1 MKFLNERINSIK
13 WDKTDV
19 FYGKKDLLPLW
30 VADMDIKSPK
40 ELLDNLNELTKK
52 GDFGYTFKGEDF
64 YKSISLWYEKR
75 YGVSIHPKKI
85 IGAQG
90 VVHSI
95 SMLIEIFSNIDDEII
110 IQSPIYPPFFKIINA
125 LKRKV
130 VFNSLCR
137 SNKEYSIDFY
147 KLEKSITNKTRILL
161 LCNPHNPTGKVFSI
175 EELKKLEEIC
185 KKNNILII
193 SDEIHGDLVY
203 QKKHKPF
210 FSISDWAKENSIILN
225 SPAKTFNCPSLLVSY
240 LIVGN
245 LEYKKKIK
253 TYMEIRHLGE
263 INSFGL
269 EGIKTLYNKCDYWLN
284 ELLELLEENYLF
296 IESYLSNKL
305 PKIEFTRPQGT
316 YLIWLNFEKYNLP
329 YEKLEEIF
337 VNDCNLA
344 LSRGSDFGIEGQ
356 GFMRLNF
363 GTSKKILKEALERIY
378 MVFSKF

>member
-1 MKFLNERINSIK
+1 MEFLNNRINSIK
-13 WDKTDV
+13 WNKTDI

-40 ELLDNLNELTKK
+40 ELLDNFTSFTKN
-52 GDFGYTFKGEDF
+52 GDFGYTYKGEDF
-64 YKSISLWYEKR
+64 YNSISLWYQKR

-110 IQSPIYPPFFKIINA
+110 VQSPIYPPFFKTIKA

-130 VFNSLCR
+130 IFNPLER
-137 SNKEYSIDFY
+137 ENKEYFIDFIN
-147 KLEKSITNKTRILL
+147 LEKNITEKTKILL
-161 LCNPHNPTGKVFSI
+161 LCNPHNPTGRVFSL
-175 EELKKLEEIC
+175 EELIKLEEIC

-203 QKKHKPF
+203 KKKHIPF
-210 FSISDWAKENSIILN
+210 FSISDWAKENSIVLN
-225 SPAKTFNCPSLLVSY
+225 SPAKSFNCPSLLVSY
-240 LIVGN
+240 IIVGN
-245 LEYKKKIK
+245 LEHKKRIK
-253 TYMEIRHLGE
+253 QYMEIRHLGE
-263 INSFGL
+263 VNSFGI
-269 EGIKTLYNKCDYWLN
+269 EGIKTLYLHCDYWLN
-284 ELLELLEENYLF
+284 NLLELLEENYLF
-296 IESYLSNKL
+296 IESFINNKL
-305 PKIEFTRPQGT
+305 PMIEIIKPQGT
-316 YLIWLNFEKYNLP
+316 YLVWLNFEKYNLS

-363 GTSKKILKEALERIY
+363 ATSKEVLSEALNRIF

>member
-1 MKFLNERINSIK
+1 MEFLNNRINSIK
-13 WDKTDV
+13 WNKTDI

-40 ELLDNLNELTKK
+40 ELVESLSNLTKN
-52 GDFGYTFKGEDF
+52 GDFGYTFKGEGF
-64 YKSISLWYEKR
+64 YNSISLWYEKR
-75 YGVSIHPKKI
+75 YGVSIHHKKI

-95 SMLIEIFSNIDDEII
+95 SMLIEIFSDIDDEII
-110 IQSPIYPPFFKIINA
+110 VQSPIYPPFFKTIKA

-130 VFNSLCR
+130 IFNSLCR
-137 SNKEYSIDFY
+137 NNMEYSIDFY
-147 KLEKSITNKTRILL
+147 KLEKSITNKTKILL
-161 LCNPHNPTGKVFSI
+161 LCNPHNPTGKVFSL
-175 EELKKLEEIC
+175 EELNKLEEIC

-203 QKKHKPF
+203 AKKHIPF
-210 FSISDWAKENSIILN
+210 FSISSWAKENSIVLN

-240 LIVGN
+240 IIVGN
-245 LEYKKKIK
+245 LEYKKRIK
-253 TYMEIRHLGE
+253 NYMEIRHLGE
-263 INSFGL
+263 INSFGI
-269 EGIKTLYNKCDYWLN
+269 EGIKTLYKHCDYWLN
-284 ELLELLEENYLF
+284 DLLELLEENYLF
-296 IESYLSNKL
+296 IESYINNKL
-305 PKIEFTRPQGT
+305 PKIEITRPQGT
-316 YLIWLNFEKYNLP
+316 YLIWLNFEKFNLS

-344 LSRGSDFGIEGQ
+344 LSRGSDFGTEGQ

-363 GTSKKILKEALERIY
+363 ATSKKVLNEALDKIF

>member
-1 MKFLNERINSIK
+1 MEFLNNRINSIK
-13 WDKTDV
+13 WNKTDI

-30 VADMDIKSPK
+30 VADMDIKSPQ
-40 ELLDNLNELTKK
+40 ELLDNLSTFAKN

-64 YKSISLWYEKR
+64 YNSISLWYEKR

-95 SMLIEIFSNIDDEII
+95 SMLIEIFSDTEDEII
-110 IQSPIYPPFFKIINA
+110 VQSPIYPPFFKTIKA

-130 VFNSLCR
+130 IFNPLGR
-137 SNKEYSIDFY
+137 DNKEYFIDFCN
-147 KLEKSITNKTRILL
+147 LEKSITRKTKILL
-161 LCNPHNPTGKVFSI
+161 LCNPHNPTGRVFSF

-185 KKNNILII
+185 QKNNILII

-203 QKKHKPF
+203 KKKHIPF
-210 FSISDWAKENSIILN
+210 FSISDWAKESSIVLN
-225 SPAKTFNCPSLLVSY
+225 SPAKSFNCPSLLVSY
-240 LIVGN
+240 IIVGN
-245 LEYKKKIK
+245 LEHKKRIK
-253 TYMEIRHLGE
+253 QYMEIRHLSE
-263 INSFGL
+263 VNSFGI
-269 EGIKTLYNKCDYWLN
+269 EGVKTLYLHCDYWLN
-284 ELLELLEENYLF
+284 NLLELLEENYLF
-296 IESYLSNKL
+296 IESFINNKL
-305 PKIEFTRPQGT
+305 PKIEITRPQGT

-363 GTSKKILKEALERIY
+363 ATSKEILNEALNRIF